1 LLGIKCNICGEM
13 SIKIEKGKPIPD
25 HSKQGKYPW
34 STIEIGDS
42 FIADSRHVAFGSLA
56 NYNKK
61 MKLRKQKQIRIET
74 RKEGDK
80 CRVWRIK

>member
-1 LLGIKCNICGEM
+1 MKV
-13 SIKIEKGKPIPD
+13 KIEKNKPIPEK
-25 HSKQGKYPW
+25 SARGKYPW
-34 STIEIGDS
+34 DSLEIGDS
-42 FIADSRHVAFGSLA
+42 FLADGRQVAFGSLY

-61 MKLRKQKQIRIET
+61 MKARKQKQIKIET